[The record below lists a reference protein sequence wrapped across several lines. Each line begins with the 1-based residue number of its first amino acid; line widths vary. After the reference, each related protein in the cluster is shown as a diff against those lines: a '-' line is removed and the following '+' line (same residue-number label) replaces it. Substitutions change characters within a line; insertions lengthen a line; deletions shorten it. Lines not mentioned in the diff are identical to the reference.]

1 MPQKGMGVQVPPRTL
16 GSFPIDIHTRSWYP
30 HFSQLSGCYR
40 ESIAILDPPLKFIKS
55 AEFIQSARRDRKV
68 DEIFPISGTTMLM
81 ANQIAK
87 VIANTRASGIHTQE
101 MTQSG
106 TILY

>member
-1 MPQKGMGVQVPPRTL
+1 VPQKGMGVQVPPRTL

-40 ESIAILDPPLKFIKS
+40 ESIAILDPPLKF
-55 AEFIQSARRDRKV
+55 FQSARRDRRV
-68 DEIFPISGTTMLM
+68 DEIFPISGTTIPM

-106 TILY
+106 TIPY

>member
-1 MPQKGMGVQVPPRTL
+1 VPQKGMGVQVPPRTL
-16 GSFPIDIHTRSWYP
+16 EGFPIGVQIKSWCP

-40 ESIAILDPPLKFIKS
+40 ESIAILDPPLKLFQFS
-55 AEFIQSARRDRKV
+55 RRDRRV

-101 MTQSG
+101 TTQSG